1 MNTVQITGN
10 LAKDPTIRATKTGKA
25 VASFSVGVSK
35 RITKTNGD
43 ILDLTDWVNVTAWGK
58 LAEAV
63 GNELTKGS
71 YVFIEG
77 RYSTRSYDT
86 PDGQRRYITEVVA
99 NVIAKPIG
107 SNQQSMNAGFS
118 GGTSVTQFSAP
129 VKFEDMGTVSKEPG
143 YNQPEYEQ
151 DEIPF

>member
-1 MNTVQITGN
+1 M
-10 LAKDPTIRATKTGKA
+10 
-25 VASFSVGVSK
+25 
-35 RITKTNGD
+35 NGD

-77 RYSTRSYDT
+77 RYATKSYDT
-86 PDGQRRYITEVVA
+86 PDGQRRYVTEVVA
-99 NVIAKPIG
+99 NMIAKPIG

-118 GGTSVTQFSAP
+118 AP
-129 VKFEDMGTVSKEPG
+129 VKFEDMGTVSKEYAP
-143 YNQPEYEQ
+143 PEYEQ
-151 DEIPF
+151 GEIPF

>member
-10 LAKDPTIRATKTGKA
+10 LAKDPVIRATKTGKA

-35 RITKTNGD
+35 KITKANGD
-43 ILDLTDWVNVTAWGK
+43 ILDLTDWINVTAWGN

-71 YVFIEG
+71 YVFVEG
-77 RYSTRSYDT
+77 RYSTRSYDA

-99 NVIAKPIG
+99 NMIAKPIG
-107 SNQQSMNAGFS
+107 RNMKSSDVAIS
-118 GGTSVTQFSAP
+118 GGVR
-129 VKFEDMGTVSKEPG
+129 FEDMGTVSQEP
-143 YNQPEYEQ
+143 PEYEQ
-151 DEIPF
+151 GEIPF

>member
-10 LAKDPTIRATKTGKA
+10 LAKDPIIRVTKTGKP
-25 VASFSVGVSK
+25 VASFSVAVNR
-35 RITKTNGD
+35 RITKQNGD
-43 ILDLTDWVNVTAWGK
+43 TLELTDWVNVTAWGN

-63 GNELTKGS
+63 GNELTKGN

-77 RYSTRSYDT
+77 RYATRSYDT
-86 PDGQRRYITEVVA
+86 PDGQRRYVTEVVA
-99 NVIAKPIG
+99 NMIAKPIG

-129 VKFEDMGTVSKEPG
+129 VKFEDMGTVSKEYAP
-143 YNQPEYEQ
+143 PEYEQ
-151 DEIPF
+151 GEIPF

>member
-10 LAKDPTIRATKTGKA
+10 LAKDPVIRATKTGKA

-35 RITKTNGD
+35 KITKANGD
-43 ILDLTDWVNVTAWGK
+43 ILDLTDWINVTAWGN

-71 YVFIEG
+71 YVFIKG

-86 PDGQRRYITEVVA
+86 PDGQRRYVTEVVA
-99 NVIAKPIG
+99 NMIAKPIG
-107 SNQQSMNAGFS
+107 RNMKSSEVSFS
-118 GGTSVTQFSAP
+118 EP
-129 VKFEDMGTVSKEPG
+129 VKFEDMGTVTKEYAP
-143 YNQPEYEQ
+143 PEYEQ
-151 DEIPF
+151 GEIPF

>member
-10 LAKDPTIRATKTGKA
+10 IAKDPIIRVTKTGKP
-25 VASFSVGVSK
+25 VASFSVAVNR
-35 RITKTNGD
+35 RITKQNGD
-43 ILDLTDWVNVTAWGK
+43 TLELTDWVNVTAWGK

-86 PDGQRRYITEVVA
+86 PDGQRRYVTEVVA
-99 NVIAKPIG
+99 NMIAKPIG
-107 SNQQSMNAGFS
+107 SNMQSGNAGVS

-129 VKFEDMGTVSKEPG
+129 VKFEDMGTVSQEPI
-143 YNQPEYEQ
+143 EYEQ
-151 DEIPF
+151 EEIPF

>member
-10 LAKDPTIRATKTGKA
+10 LAKDPVIRATKT
-25 VASFSVGVSK
+25 
-35 RITKTNGD
+35 
-43 ILDLTDWVNVTAWGK
+43 
-58 LAEAV
+58 
-63 GNELTKGS
+63 
-71 YVFIEG
+71 
-77 RYSTRSYDT
+77 
-86 PDGQRRYITEVVA
+86 
-99 NVIAKPIG
+99 
-107 SNQQSMNAGFS
+107 GFS

>member
-10 LAKDPTIRATKTGKA
+10 LAKDPIIRATKTGKA

-35 RITKTNGD
+35 KITKANGET
-43 ILDLTDWVNVTAWGK
+43 LDLTDWVNVTAWGK

-86 PDGQRRYITEVVA
+86 PDGQRRYITEVV
-99 NVIAKPIG
+99 VYITMVFLK
-107 SNQQSMNAGFS
+107 
-118 GGTSVTQFSAP
+118 TSQRN
-129 VKFEDMGTVSKEPG
+129 KRK
-143 YNQPEYEQ
+143 
-151 DEIPF
+151 ILRKK

>member
-10 LAKDPTIRATKTGKA
+10 LAKDPVIRATKTGKA

-35 RITKTNGD
+35 KITKMNGD
-43 ILDLTDWVNVTAWGK
+43 ILDLTDWINVTAWGN

-86 PDGQRRYITEVVA
+86 PDGQRRYVTEVVA
-99 NVIAKPIG
+99 NMIAKPIG
-107 SNQQSMNAGFS
+107 SNMQSGNAGVS
-118 GGTSVTQFSAP
+118 GGTSVTQFSAS
-129 VKFEDMGTVSKEPG
+129 VKFEDMGTVSQEPI
-143 YNQPEYEQ
+143 EYEQ
-151 DEIPF
+151 EEIPF

>member
-10 LAKDPTIRATKTGKA
+10 LAKDPIIRVTKTGKP
-25 VASFSVGVSK
+25 VASFSIAVNR
-35 RITKTNGD
+35 RITKQNGD
-43 ILDLTDWVNVTAWGK
+43 TLELTGWVNVTAWGN

-77 RYSTRSYDT
+77 RYATRSYNT
-86 PDGQRRYITEVVA
+86 PDGQRRYVTEVVA
-99 NVIAKPIG
+99 NMIAKPIG
-107 SNQQSMNAGFS
+107 SNMQSGNAGFS

-129 VKFEDMGTVSKEPG
+129 VKFEDMGTVSKETG

>member
-10 LAKDPTIRATKTGKA
+10 LAKDPIIRATKTGKA

-35 RITKTNGD
+35 RITKQNGD

-58 LAEAV
+58 LAEAA
-63 GNELTKGS
+63 GNELIKGS

-86 PDGQRRYITEVVA
+86 PDGQRRYVTEVVA
-99 NVIAKPIG
+99 NMIARPIG
-107 SNQQSMNAGFS
+107 SRQSGNAGFS

-129 VKFEDMGTVSKEPG
+129 VKFEDMGTVSKEYAP
-143 YNQPEYEQ
+143 PEYEQ
-151 DEIPF
+151 GEIPF

>member
-10 LAKDPTIRATKTGKA
+10 LAKDPIIRATKTGKA

-35 RITKTNGD
+35 RITKQNGD

-58 LAEAV
+58 LAEAA

-86 PDGQRRYITEVVA
+86 PDGQRRYVTEVVA
-99 NVIAKPIG
+99 NMIARPIG
-107 SNQQSMNAGFS
+107 SRQSGNAGFS

-129 VKFEDMGTVSKEPG
+129 VKFEDMGTVSKEYAP
-143 YNQPEYEQ
+143 PEYEQ
-151 DEIPF
+151 GEIPF

>member
-10 LAKDPTIRATKTGKA
+10 LVKDPVIRATKTGKA

-35 RITKTNGD
+35 KITKANGD
-43 ILDLTDWVNVTAWGK
+43 TLDLTDWINVTAWGN

-71 YVFIEG
+71 YVFIDG
-77 RYSTRSYDT
+77 RYATRSYDT

-99 NVIAKPIG
+99 NMIAKPIG
-107 SNQQSMNAGFS
+107 RNMKASDVPIS
-118 GGTSVTQFSAP
+118 GGVR
-129 VKFEDMGTVSKEPG
+129 FEDMGTVSQEP
-143 YNQPEYEQ
+143 PEYEQ
-151 DEIPF
+151 EEIPF

>member
-10 LAKDPTIRATKTGKA
+10 LAKDPIIRATKTGKA
-25 VASFSVGVSK
+25 VASFSMGVSK

-58 LAEAV
+58 LAEAA

-77 RYSTRSYDT
+77 RYATRSYDT
-86 PDGQRRYITEVVA
+86 PDGQRRYVTEVVA
-99 NVIAKPIG
+99 NMIAKPIG
-107 SNQQSMNAGFS
+107 SNMQSGNAGVS

-129 VKFEDMGTVSKEPG
+129 VKFEDMGTVSKEYAP
-143 YNQPEYEQ
+143 PEYEQ
-151 DEIPF
+151 GEIPF

>member
-10 LAKDPTIRATKTGKA
+10 LAKAPVIRATKTGKA

-35 RITKTNGD
+35 KITKANGD
-43 ILDLTDWVNVTAWGK
+43 TLDLTDWVNVTAWGK

-77 RYSTRSYDT
+77 RYATRSYDT

-99 NVIAKPIG
+99 NMIAKPIG
-107 SNQQSMNAGFS
+107 RNMKASDVPI
-118 GGTSVTQFSAP
+118 SVG
-129 VKFEDMGTVSKEPG
+129 VRFEDMGTVSQEP
-143 YNQPEYEQ
+143 PEYEQ
-151 DEIPF
+151 GEIPF

>member
-10 LAKDPTIRATKTGKA
+10 LAKAPVIRATKTGKA

-35 RITKTNGD
+35 KITKANGD
-43 ILDLTDWVNVTAWGK
+43 TLDLTDWVNVTAWGK

-77 RYSTRSYDT
+77 RYATRAYDA

-99 NVIAKPIG
+99 NMIAKPIG
-107 SNQQSMNAGFS
+107 RNMKASDVPIS
-118 GGTSVTQFSAP
+118 GGVR
-129 VKFEDMGTVSKEPG
+129 FEDMGTVSQEP
-143 YNQPEYEQ
+143 PEYEQ
-151 DEIPF
+151 GEIPF

>member
-10 LAKDPTIRATKTGKA
+10 LAKDPIIRATKTGKA

-35 RITKTNGD
+35 RITKQNGD

-58 LAEAV
+58 LAEAA

-77 RYSTRSYDT
+77 RYATRSYDA
-86 PDGQRRYITEVVA
+86 PNGQRRYITEVVA
-99 NVIAKPIG
+99 NMIARPIG
-107 SNQQSMNAGFS
+107 SRQLGNTGFS

-129 VKFEDMGTVSKEPG
+129 VKFEDMGTVSKEYAP
-143 YNQPEYEQ
+143 PEYEQ
-151 DEIPF
+151 GEIPF

>member
-10 LAKDPTIRATKTGKA
+10 LAKDPVIRATKTGKA

-35 RITKTNGD
+35 KITKANGD
-43 ILDLTDWVNVTAWGK
+43 TLDLTDWVNVTAWGN

-71 YVFIEG
+71 YVFVDG
-77 RYSTRSYDT
+77 RYATRSYDT

-99 NVIAKPIG
+99 NMIAKPIG
-107 SNQQSMNAGFS
+107 RNMKASDVPIS
-118 GGTSVTQFSAP
+118 GGVR
-129 VKFEDMGTVSKEPG
+129 FEDMGTVSQEP
-143 YNQPEYEQ
+143 PEYEQ
-151 DEIPF
+151 GEIPF

>member
-10 LAKDPTIRATKTGKA
+10 IAKDPTIRATKTGKP
-25 VASFSVGVSK
+25 VASLSVAVNR
-35 RITKTNGD
+35 RITKQNGD
-43 ILDLTDWVNVTAWGK
+43 TLELTDWVNVTAWGN

-77 RYSTRSYDT
+77 RYATKSYDT
-86 PDGQRRYITEVVA
+86 PDGQRRYVTEVVA
-99 NVIAKPIG
+99 NMIAKPIG
-107 SNQQSMNAGFS
+107 SNMQSGNAGVS

-129 VKFEDMGTVSKEPG
+129 VKFEDMGTVSKEYAP
-143 YNQPEYEQ
+143 PEYEQ
-151 DEIPF
+151 GEIPF

>member
-10 LAKDPTIRATKTGKA
+10 LAKDPVIRATKTGKA

-35 RITKTNGD
+35 KITKMNGD
-43 ILDLTDWVNVTAWGK
+43 ILDLTDWINVTAWGN

-86 PDGQRRYITEVVA
+86 PDGQRRYVTEVVA
-99 NVIAKPIG
+99 NMIAKPIG
-107 SNQQSMNAGFS
+107 RNMKSRFK
-118 GGTSVTQFSAP
+118 GGRN
-129 VKFEDMGTVSKEPG
+129 G
-143 YNQPEYEQ
+143 
-151 DEIPF
+151 

>member
-10 LAKDPTIRATKTGKA
+10 LAKDPVIRATKTGKA

-35 RITKTNGD
+35 KITKANGD
-43 ILDLTDWVNVTAWGK
+43 TLDLTNWVNVTAWGK
-58 LAEAV
+58 LAEAA

-71 YVFIEG
+71 YVF
-77 RYSTRSYDT
+77 
-86 PDGQRRYITEVVA
+86 TEVVA

-129 VKFEDMGTVSKEPG
+129 VKFEDMGTVSQEP
-143 YNQPEYEQ
+143 PEYEQ
-151 DEIPF
+151 GEIPF

>member
-10 LAKDPTIRATKTGKA
+10 LAKDPIIRATKTGKA
-25 VASFSVGVSK
+25 VASFSVGVNK
-35 RITKTNGD
+35 KITKANGET
-43 ILDLTDWVNVTAWGK
+43 LDLTDWVNVTAWGK

>member
-10 LAKDPTIRATKTGKA
+10 LAKDPVIRATKTGKA

-58 LAEAV
+58 LAEAA

-71 YVFIEG
+71 YVFIAG
-77 RYSTRSYDT
+77 RYATRAYDA

-99 NVIAKPIG
+99 NMIAKPIG
-107 SNQQSMNAGFS
+107 RNMKASDVPIS
-118 GGTSVTQFSAP
+118 GGVR
-129 VKFEDMGTVSKEPG
+129 FEDMGTVSQEP
-143 YNQPEYEQ
+143 PEYEQ
-151 DEIPF
+151 GEIPF

>member
-10 LAKDPTIRATKTGKA
+10 LAKDPVIRATKTGKT

-35 RITKTNGD
+35 KITKANGD
-43 ILDLTDWVNVTAWGK
+43 TLDLTDWINVTAWGK

-77 RYSTRSYDT
+77 RYATRSYDK
-86 PDGQRRYITEVVA
+86 PDGQRRYVTEVVA
-99 NVIAKPIG
+99 NMIAKPIG
-107 SNQQSMNAGFS
+107 RNMKSSEVPFPE
-118 GGTSVTQFSAP
+118 P
-129 VKFEDMGTVSKEPG
+129 VKFEDMGTVSKEYAP
-143 YNQPEYEQ
+143 PEYEQ
-151 DEIPF
+151 GEIPF

>member
-10 LAKDPTIRATKTGKA
+10 LAKDPVIRATKTGKA

-35 RITKTNGD
+35 KITKANGD
-43 ILDLTDWVNVTAWGK
+43 TLDLTDWVNVTAWGN

-71 YVFIEG
+71 YVFVDG
-77 RYSTRSYDT
+77 RYATRSYDT

-99 NVIAKPIG
+99 NMIAKPIG
-107 SNQQSMNAGFS
+107 RNMKASDVPIS
-118 GGTSVTQFSAP
+118 GGVR
-129 VKFEDMGTVSKEPG
+129 FEDMGTVSQEPPG
-143 YNQPEYEQ
+143 YEQ
-151 DEIPF
+151 GEIPF